1 MNEREPVPPPRS
13 ATAVRQGRITGHV
26 RWILGISLALVIVAF
41 VIAYLVS

>member
-1 MNEREPVPPPRS
+1 MTEPEPVPPPRS